1 MKIYI
6 VVGSVREGRTAIKV
20 AHWVLQ
26 EIKKYGFSTLETE
39 LVDLKEWDLPLFAG
53 SHPPLTGIYDQPKQ
67 QEWADFIAL
76 ADAFIF
82 ISPEYNHGYSP
93 ALKNAW
99 IIWPRN
105 GKANRQLISVM
116 ASPTAHVPLIRS
128 VRSALSLAWWIPM
141 RL

>member
-53 SHPPLTGIYDQPKQ
+53 SHP
-67 QEWADFIAL
+67 
-76 ADAFIF
+76 
-82 ISPEYNHGYSP
+82 H
-93 ALKNAW
+93 
-99 IIWPRN
+99 
-105 GKANRQLISVM
+105 
-116 ASPTAHVPLIRS
+116 
-128 VRSALSLAWWIPM
+128 
-141 RL
+141 